1 MRDVIA
7 ENVWD
12 EIRFILDLKYVGISL
27 EIRGANPKVWIEC
40 KMEKETF
47 NDLQSTKAKLATQKS
62 TFDWL

>member
-12 EIRFILDLKYVGISL
+12 EIRFILDLQSVGISL

-47 NDLQSTKAKLATQKS
+47 NDL
-62 TFDWL
+62 